1 MAPELPNGKGEMEVP
16 MSDEVREFR
25 EGQDEEYA
33 NWVKRHGTSHVL
45 NLKSQSHA
53 VLHEVDC
60 MHIAI
65 SPDYRSLGQPKVGAR
80 RTRRQAYVDAAVLGA
95 GPRRVRGVVP
105 HLHDVR
111 AVRDTRGIPG
121 PEGLP

>member
-1 MAPELPNGKGEMEVP
+1 

-53 VLHEVDC
+53 VLHEVDS

-65 SPDYRSLGQPKVGAR
+65 SPDYRSLGQPKIGAR
-80 RTRRQAYVDAAVLGA
+80 RTSTLRSWAQD
-95 GPRRVRGVVP
+95 
-105 HLHDVR
+105 HDVSVEWCR
-111 AVRDTRGIPG
+111 TCMM
-121 PEGLP
+121 

>member
-25 EGQDEEYA
+25 EGQDEECA

-65 SPDYRSLGQPKVGAR
+65 SPDYRSLGQPKIGAR
-80 RTRRQAYVDAAVLGA
+80 RTSTLRSRAQD
-95 GPRRVRGVVP
+95 
-105 HLHDVR
+105 HDVSVEWCR
-111 AVRDTRGIPG
+111 TCMM
-121 PEGLP
+121 

>member
-1 MAPELPNGKGEMEVP
+1 

-33 NWVKRHGTSHVL
+33 TWAACHSTSHVL

-65 SPDYRSLGQPKVGAR
+65 SPGYRTLGQPKVGAKR
-80 RTRRQAYVDAAVLGA
+80 PSTLRAWAQA
-95 GPRRVRGVVP
+95 
-105 HLHDVR
+105 HDVTVEWCR
-111 AVRDTRGIPG
+111 SCMQ
-121 PEGLP
+121 